1 MAGHSQEGWLD
12 DGLSPNVAHPCG
24 RRQRHLAGLDWFPSR
39 TRLTAMLG
47 LPRLNDR
54 PRNVRLDT
62 LVRLRWLAVFGQ
74 FAAVLVVHF
83 GLEFEVPIW
92 ACMAVIAVSVLLNV
106 ALRAGFHQTQ
116 WLEPDRAA
124 WLLAFD
130 IAELAALLYLTGGLE
145 NPFAFLLLG
154 PVLISATALPP
165 RMTLLIGTFAMFC
178 ATVLVFFHYDL
189 PWDSEDPLQLPEIYM
204 VGVWLSILLAI
215 GYIGVYTWQIAEEA
229 RQLSDALAATE
240 LVLAREQHLSQLV
253 GLAAAAAHELGTP
266 LSTITVVVREIE
278 RALDPKSP
286 HADDVKL
293 LREQAQRCRE
303 ILAKITELPAGDPF
317 DRMPISALI
326 EEAVAPHRNF
336 GISIGVTLP
345 PDRSAEPFGA
355 RNPAIRYG
363 LGNLIENAVDF
374 AHRRV
379 EILAQWTAEEVS
391 IIISDDGPG
400 FAPEIVDRIG
410 APYVTQRR
418 PESRGPDGE
427 EAAAFGLGLGFFIAK
442 TLLER
447 SGAKLSLTNQAPPMH
462 GATISVTWS
471 RADFE
476 RALASSPLEP
486 AAQAP

>member
-1 MAGHSQEGWLD
+1 M
-12 DGLSPNVAHPCG
+12 
-24 RRQRHLAGLDWFPSR
+24 F
-39 TRLTAMLG
+39 G
-47 LPRLNDR
+47 LPRINDR

-62 LVRLRWLAVFGQ
+62 LVRLRWLAVLGQ
-74 FAAVLVVHF
+74 FGAVLVVHF

-92 ACMAVIAVSVLLNV
+92 ACLAVIALSALLNV
-106 ALRAGFHQTQ
+106 ALRIGFRETQ

-124 WLLAFD
+124 WLLGFD

-165 RMTLLIGTFAMFC
+165 RMTLLIGTFAMVC
-178 ATVLVFFHYDL
+178 ATVLVFVHYDL
-189 PWDSEDPLQLPEIYM
+189 PWDAEDPLQLPEIYM

-240 LVLAREQHLSQLV
+240 LVLAREQHLSQLD

-286 HADDVKL
+286 HAEDVKL

-303 ILAKITELPAGDPF
+303 ILAKITELPTGEPF
-317 DRMPISALI
+317 DRTPLSALI

-345 PDRSAEPFGA
+345 PDRTSEPAGA

-379 EILAQWTAEEVS
+379 EIFAQWTDEEVS
-391 IIISDDGPG
+391 ITISDDGPG
-400 FAPEIVDRIG
+400 FAPEVVDRLG
-410 APYVTQRR
+410 APYVTHRR
-418 PESRGPDGE
+418 PGPRGPEGDE
-427 EAAAFGLGLGFFIAK
+427 DAVFGLGLGFFIAK

-447 SGAKLSLTNQAPPMH
+447 SGAKLSLTNQAPPLH

-471 RADFE
+471 RAEFE
-476 RALASSPLEP
+476 RPLAAPPLEP
-486 AAQAP
+486 AAQAS